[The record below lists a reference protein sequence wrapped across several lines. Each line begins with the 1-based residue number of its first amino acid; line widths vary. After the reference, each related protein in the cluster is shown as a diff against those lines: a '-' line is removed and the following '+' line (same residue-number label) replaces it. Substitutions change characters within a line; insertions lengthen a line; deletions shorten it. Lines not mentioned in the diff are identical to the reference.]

1 MKAFKKII
9 AILLAVSLAVT
20 MAGCAYNHPNPIA
33 RDISYGAT
41 AGALPGLAMMAL
53 LSESD
58 EGADAEAELGFFGLS
73 LIVLG
78 GGAIV
83 GTAVGAVVG
92 VVQWFI
98 ETATYDPTK
107 DPNHPDYIPP
117 ENLAAPAETRYQEP
131 VQYESEDT
139 PQAVRQGE
147 EYVSENGPTAVR
159 QGEPEETM
167 PAAATIDPAITPAVE
182 RSESSEE
189 DYAPA
194 PVRQ

>member
-1 MKAFKKII
+1 MRIVTAII
-9 AILLAVSLAVT
+9 AVFLTFSLT
-20 MAGCAYNHPNPIA
+20 SCAYNHPNPIA

-41 AGALPGLAMMAL
+41 AGALPGLAMMSL
-53 LSESD
+53 LAESD
-58 EGADAEAELGFFGLS
+58 DAEDAEAELGFFGLS
-73 LIVLG
+73 LVVLG
-78 GGAIV
+78 GGALV

-98 ETATYDPTK
+98 ETANYDPTK

-147 EYVSENGPTAVR
+147 EYISEDGPTAVR
-159 QGEPEETM
+159 QGEP
-167 PAAATIDPAITPAVE
+167 
-182 RSESSEE
+182 
-189 DYAPA
+189 A
-194 PVRQ
+194 PVRP